1 LHAFL
6 SGRNPEAAKRA
17 IKTIRTR
24 LKQLSS
30 QPRMGRK
37 FDVENFDPR
46 ELVIE
51 FGTSGY
57 IALYWQ
63 DDEFIYLLAI
73 RHQRESGY

>member
-6 SGRNPEAAKRA
+6 SASNPKAAKRA
-17 IKTIRTR
+17 IGTIRTQ

-37 FDVENFDPR
+37 VDAQNFEPR
-46 ELVIE
+46 EFVIK
-51 FGTSGY
+51 FGASGY

-63 DDEFIYLLAI
+63 DDDWIYLLAI
-73 RHQRESGY
+73 RHQREAGY